1 MSGYAGRPLIPGER
15 IMKSLVLSL
24 LAASALTLPLASF
37 AQTAND
43 PVTRAQVR
51 ADLINAEQQGTVP
64 PSKTHYPSGQETARN
79 ATRHADQQGSDTNNA
94 YGPSIYGSSQSS
106 SVIPLGP
113 HDSLFSHH

>member
-1 MSGYAGRPLIPGER
+1 
-15 IMKSLVLSL
+15 MKSLVLSL

-64 PSKTHYPSGQETARN
+64 PSKTH
-79 ATRHADQQGSDTNNA
+79 
-94 YGPSIYGSSQSS
+94 
-106 SVIPLGP
+106 
-113 HDSLFSHH
+113 

>member
-1 MSGYAGRPLIPGER
+1 
-15 IMKSLVLSL
+15 MKSLVLSL

-51 ADLINAEQQGTVP
+51 SDLINAEQQGTVP
-64 PSKTHYPSGQETARN
+64 PSKTHYPAGQNTVAN
-79 ATRHADQQGSDTNNA
+79 ATRDANNA
-94 YGPSIYGSSQSS
+94 YGPSTYGSSQSS

-113 HDSLFSHH
+113 HESLFSHH

>member
-1 MSGYAGRPLIPGER
+1 
-15 IMKSLVLSL
+15 MKSLVLSL
-24 LAASALTLPLASF
+24 LAVSALTLPLASF
-37 AQTAND
+37 AQTSND

-64 PSKTHYPSGQETARN
+64 PSKTHYPAGQDTASN
-79 ATRHADQQGSDTNNA
+79 TIRHTAQQGSDTNNA
-94 YGPSIYGSSQSS
+94 YGPSTYGSSQSS

>member
-1 MSGYAGRPLIPGER
+1 
-15 IMKSLVLSL
+15 MKSLVLSL

-37 AQTAND
+37 AQTANE
-43 PVTRAQVR
+43 PLTRAQVR

-64 PSKTHYPSGQETARN
+64 PSKTHYPAGQETSPN
-79 ATRHADQQGSDTNNA
+79 AIRHAARQENDANTA
-94 YGPSIYGSSQSS
+94 YGPSTYGSSQSS